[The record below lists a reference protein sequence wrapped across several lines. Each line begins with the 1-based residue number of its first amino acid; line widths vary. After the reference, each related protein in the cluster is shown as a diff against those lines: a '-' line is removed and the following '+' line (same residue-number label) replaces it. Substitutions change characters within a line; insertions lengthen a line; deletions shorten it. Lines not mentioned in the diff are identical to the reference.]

1 MEISFNNQVLENFG
15 CKFILPRQAFERF
28 VRIDSTNVPEILISC
43 FYLKQNSRQNKLSKI
58 LLFQRGFQYNPRFY
72 LLSYNTV
79 MRSLQGVGEN
89 NKKVARELT
98 PKSIKEL
105 DTLHRQLLTN
115 IIQHGQK
122 ISFRRQSRTPLY
134 LGGFHGSQNK
144 GEYIDSWR

>member
-1 MEISFNNQVLENFG
+1 
-15 CKFILPRQAFERF
+15 
-28 VRIDSTNVPEILISC
+28 
-43 FYLKQNSRQNKLSKI
+43 
-58 LLFQRGFQYNPRFY
+58 
-72 LLSYNTV
+72 

-98 PKSIKEL
+98 LKSIKEL

-122 ISFRRQSRTPLY
+122 INFRRQSRAPLH
-134 LGGFHGSQNK
+134 LGRFHGRQNK